1 MELKI
6 SGIMDKNRTIYLE
19 YIDGDRSAE
28 IIIPD
33 YKLLR
38 NDGFSKEE
46 IDGLMQ
52 YSRDNSL
59 EFFNRA
65 KKINPMTAF
74 LGKSGEDELKPKTQA
89 DGIVRKKQ

>member
-28 IIIPD
+28 IVIPD
-33 YKLLR
+33 YKLIR

-46 IDGLMQ
+46 IEGLMQ

-74 LGKSGEDELKPKTQA
+74 LGKSGEDDKKSKKPT
-89 DGIVRKKQ
+89 DGVVIKKQ